1 MRHSLSH
8 LNLEL
13 YNSAPFYKSS
23 ITNNINSS
31 ATIYLKDP
39 LNLSPYLTHTDY
51 TFFLQINKEMMK
63 SVGVRN
69 NSILLVD
76 PNITPVNGKMII
88 ANYKREIMVRRFYRD
103 RETIHLLSE
112 NKPSIIIS
120 DDKEKTI
127 SILGVVTSIIHQL

>member
-8 LNLEL
+8 LNSEL
-13 YNSAPFYKSS
+13 SNSAPFYKNN

-51 TFFLQINKEMMK
+51 TFFLQVNKEMMK
-63 SVGVRN
+63 GVGVRN

-88 ANYKREIMVRRFYRD
+88 ANYKREIIVRRFYRD

-112 NKPSIIIS
+112 NKPSIIIN
-120 DDKEKTI
+120 DNKEKTTL
-127 SILGVVTSIIHQL
+127 ILGVVTSIIHQL